1 MNYFNKLDIIDIST
15 IISESITF
23 YAHLNEKEKEELKGH
38 TNLVNTYF
46 SKIVESK
53 GIESIV
59 KTFEEET
66 LNGLSIDGKKVFRK
80 LFINIYNFHDIG
92 KINPK
97 FQENKM
103 KNRIG
108 FSGKF
113 INLRSKHSII
123 SSILYIDYFI
133 EDVLSLDEVSKYIML
148 KILFLNAYIISKHHG
163 SLDNFEEFLDRFY
176 VGSSSEIDECINIF
190 KKEDIGLYKRKLKI
204 SYRYLEKCVKTIKNN
219 LHSEDNNDSIDIY
232 IYTKLAFSLL
242 VASDFYAT
250 SEFMKGVT
258 IEEFGEIHNI
268 EEFYKDY
275 KNTEVL
281 KSIRK
286 YEVQEYKKEKDLL
299 RENNIN
305 ILRTEMFLDC
315 EGELINNIDNDIFFL
330 EAPTGSGKSNVSLNL
345 SFKLFE
351 ERNSLRKIYYVY
363 PFNTLVEQNIKNL
376 KKVFGENREVF
387 NKIAVINSITPIKN
401 EDKEIDDKNEDGRLD
416 YYTKALLNRQF
427 LNYPMILTT
436 HVSIFNTMFNS
447 SKESTFAFH
456 QLANSVIVLD
466 EIQSYKN
473 ILWSEI
479 ITFLKRFSKIMNI
492 KVIIMSATLPNLNYL
507 TNSSRDT
514 CNLIKDREK
523 YFSNPLFKE
532 RVKIDYELIG
542 EGVDELY
549 EHVINNSRKG
559 KRILIEFIKKQ
570 TAYDFYN
577 RLKECDS
584 LSSKIELMTGDD
596 NVAERERILK
606 SVEENQD
613 LILVATQVIE
623 AGVDIDMDMGYKDI
637 SRLDSDE
644 QFMGRINR
652 SCKKSGMVYFFNLDE
667 TSGIYKD
674 DVRVNKDYSLLN
686 TDMRE
691 ILINKNFEKYYE
703 LVLKDIKGKY
713 NDSSSDSNLN
723 DFFINY
729 VGKLNFPMVE
739 KRMELIND
747 DMWSLSVFLART
759 IELENN
765 VVLDGSKVWED
776 YKNILMDT
784 KMEYAEKEVRLSIIR
799 SFLNYF
805 IYQVKKSDLLYND
818 RLGELYYIE
827 DGEKYFKDGK
837 VDKEKLTT
845 GIGDFI

>member
-1 MNYFNKLDIIDIST
+1 
-15 IISESITF
+15 
-23 YAHLNEKEKEELKGH
+23 
-38 TNLVNTYF
+38 
-46 SKIVESK
+46 
-53 GIESIV
+53 
-59 KTFEEET
+59 
-66 LNGLSIDGKKVFRK
+66 
-80 LFINIYNFHDIG
+80 
-92 KINPK
+92 
-97 FQENKM
+97 
-103 KNRIG
+103 
-108 FSGKF
+108 
-113 INLRSKHSII
+113 
-123 SSILYIDYFI
+123 
-133 EDVLSLDEVSKYIML
+133 
-148 KILFLNAYIISKHHG
+148 
-163 SLDNFEEFLDRFY
+163 
-176 VGSSSEIDECINIF
+176 
-190 KKEDIGLYKRKLKI
+190 
-204 SYRYLEKCVKTIKNN
+204 
-219 LHSEDNNDSIDIY
+219 
-232 IYTKLAFSLL
+232 
-242 VASDFYAT
+242 
-250 SEFMKGVT
+250 
-258 IEEFGEIHNI
+258 
-268 EEFYKDY
+268 
-275 KNTEVL
+275 
-281 KSIRK
+281 
-286 YEVQEYKKEKDLL
+286 
-299 RENNIN
+299 
-305 ILRTEMFLDC
+305 
-315 EGELINNIDNDIFFL
+315 
-330 EAPTGSGKSNVSLNL
+330 
-345 SFKLFE
+345 
-351 ERNSLRKIYYVY
+351 
-363 PFNTLVEQNIKNL
+363 
-376 KKVFGENREVF
+376 
-387 NKIAVINSITPIKN
+387 
-401 EDKEIDDKNEDGRLD
+401 
-416 YYTKALLNRQF
+416 
-427 LNYPMILTT
+427 
-436 HVSIFNTMFNS
+436 
-447 SKESTFAFH
+447 
-456 QLANSVIVLD
+456 
-466 EIQSYKN
+466 
-473 ILWSEI
+473 
-479 ITFLKRFSKIMNI
+479 
-492 KVIIMSATLPNLNYL
+492 
-507 TNSSRDT
+507 
-514 CNLIKDREK
+514 
-523 YFSNPLFKE
+523 
-532 RVKIDYELIG
+532 
-542 EGVDELY
+542 
-549 EHVINNSRKG
+549 
-559 KRILIEFIKKQ
+559 
-570 TAYDFYN
+570 
-577 RLKECDS
+577 
-584 LSSKIELMTGDD
+584 MTGDD

-637 SRLDSDE
+637 SKLDSDE